1 VEAATSRQL
10 DRPAASRASRL
21 PRALGS
27 PSVVL
32 FLALFASQAGV
43 LVLSPVLADVARDF
57 DVSIST
63 AGQLRI
69 LAAPLAAIV
78 AIVVAR
84 SLGRFR
90 ARSLLAVGVS
100 LLGAG
105 SVASAAAPTFA
116 ALALAQIPLWAG
128 VATLIAAGVAA
139 AASWTE
145 PGERTRVVAHALAGP
160 PTAWIVGMPLI
171 GLAGEVSWRLA
182 FLVLPVPAA
191 LLAGLALAAREP
203 DRRPSGQAVPPLS
216 ALLRRQNAR
225 RWALGE
231 LFANSAWAG
240 TLVFSG
246 ALLSEVHGTSSLVTG
261 AGLALVA
268 LAYLLGNIWGGRRE
282 PRRARRATLETS
294 AAAGVAVALV
304 WAVTPDLVTTL
315 VLFSVAGFLAAART
329 VSGTVHGFEVSRE
342 HEAAV
347 GAIRAATTQLGY
359 LFGSLAGGV
368 ALAVGGFDAL
378 ALAYGGLFL
387 AAVAPYVCL
396 RGACRMRGVPVGAE
410 A

>member
-1 VEAATSRQL
+1 
-10 DRPAASRASRL
+10 
-21 PRALGS
+21 
-27 PSVVL
+27 
-32 FLALFASQAGV
+32 
-43 LVLSPVLADVARDF
+43 
-57 DVSIST
+57 
-63 AGQLRI
+63 
-69 LAAPLAAIV
+69 
-78 AIVVAR
+78 
-84 SLGRFR
+84 
-90 ARSLLAVGVS
+90 
-100 LLGAG
+100 
-105 SVASAAAPTFA
+105 
-116 ALALAQIPLWAG
+116 
-128 VATLIAAGVAA
+128 
-139 AASWTE
+139 
-145 PGERTRVVAHALAGP
+145 
-160 PTAWIVGMPLI
+160 MPLI

-216 ALLRRQNAR
+216 ALLRRQSAR

-396 RGACRMRGVPVGAE
+396 RGPCRMRGVPLGAE